1 MNINR
6 FNKLVVLPT
15 EFSKSDIIPSVAN
28 PKKMD
33 YERGYVVR
41 YFAQKVNDKGSPV
54 IEIDRKGFAS
64 LIDNTFYIT
73 VDLDWAITG
82 DESKVKEMNFKS
94 VKYASQ
100 KLPAVQLY
108 LPNFL
113 QFYKK

>member
-6 FNKLVVLPT
+6 FSELVKLPT
-15 EFSKSDIIPSVAN
+15 EFKKNDIKPSVAT
-28 PKKMD
+28 PKNSD
-33 YERGYVVR
+33 YERGYVIR
-41 YFAQKVNDKGSPV
+41 YFAQKVNDKDSPI
-54 IEIDRKGFAS
+54 IEIDRKEFSS
-64 LIDNTFYIT
+64 LIDNTFYT
-73 VDLDWAITG
+73 VVDLDWVITG
-82 DESKVKEMNFKS
+82 DENKVKEMNFKS

>member
-15 EFSKSDIIPSVAN
+15 EFSKSDIKPSLAN
-28 PKKMD
+28 PTKSD

-41 YFAQKVNDKGSPV
+41 YFTQKVNDKAAPV
-54 IEIDRKGFAS
+54 IEIDRRTFAS
-64 LIDNTFYIT
+64 LVDNTFYT
-73 VDLDWAITG
+73 SVDLDWVISG
-82 DESKVKEMNFKS
+82 DENKVKEMNFKS
-94 VKYASQ
+94 VKYASET
-100 KLPAVQLY
+100 LPAVQLY

>member
-6 FNKLVVLPT
+6 YNKLVVLPI
-15 EFSKSDIIPSVAN
+15 EFLKSDVKPSVAS
-28 PKKMD
+28 PKKFD
-33 YERGYVVR
+33 YEQGYVVR
-41 YFAQKVNDKGSPV
+41 YFAQKVNDKGAPV

-64 LIDNTFYIT
+64 LIDNPFYIA

-82 DESKVKEMNFKS
+82 DETKVREMNFKS

>member
-6 FNKLVVLPT
+6 FDKLVKLPT
-15 EFSKSDIIPSVAN
+15 EFKKSDIKPSVAT
-28 PKKMD
+28 PKKSD
-33 YERGYVVR
+33 YEQGYVVR
-41 YFAQKVNDKGSPV
+41 YFAQKVNDKNSPV
-54 IEIDRKGFAS
+54 IEIDRKEFSS
-64 LIDNTFYIT
+64 LIDNTFYIS
-73 VDLDWAITG
+73 VDLDWVISG

-113 QFYKK
+113 QFYKR